1 MTLASK
7 PVLGGQCAAAS
18 AFSSLNGSHQTSV
31 FTCAGKSPTAWESIK
46 NWPDPYHGST
56 KPGAHGYSA
65 TAFHCPTT
73 GLNGT
78 TFYPK
83 SMMEVMSLADDGSIC
98 TLGRYIGAALLNAR
112 SGLTPVLNESNV
124 RGMWNGYIA
133 SGYFQPAAGIKWGAA
148 EIVAYIKT
156 TLG

>member
-1 MTLASK
+1 
-7 PVLGGQCAAAS
+7 
-18 AFSSLNGSHQTSV
+18 
-31 FTCAGKSPTAWESIK
+31 
-46 NWPDPYHGST
+46 
-56 KPGAHGYSA
+56 
-65 TAFHCPTT
+65 
-73 GLNGT
+73 
-78 TFYPK
+78 
-83 SMMEVMSLADDGSIC
+83 MSLADDGSIC
-98 TLGRYIGAALLNAR
+98 TLGRYIAAALLNAR